1 MDVVNNTDNF
11 PNRTSQDEKGGLDL
25 VQKAVLGIVFTFA
38 LICIAS
44 NFLMIQV
51 YKETELIDVVFDLM
65 TILLFILSIISN
77 LTVRN

>member
-38 LICIAS
+38 LICQAS
-44 NFLMIQV
+44 
-51 YKETELIDVVFDLM
+51 
-65 TILLFILSIISN
+65 LS
-77 LTVRN
+77 